1 MLCDHLSTDPW
12 PGLDHLELP
21 VWLSKSVHEIKIS
34 RVTCE
39 WFTIVLNDMQS
50 HGVIYDWLAKTCD
63 QRRIQLRVG
72 SLTSEIDKFHDSFW
86 QLKVVV
92 ELVDFNNDLLVSNIG
107 GTYDLADQ
115 LPSNHEF
122 GHFFVA
128 SQSQVPREFGVNLA
142 LGSIRW
148 SARTGS
154 SNSL

>member
-1 MLCDHLSTDPW
+1 MLCDRLSTDPW
-12 PGLDHLELP
+12 PGFDHLELP
-21 VWLSKSVHEIKIS
+21 VWLSKSVYEIKIS

-39 WFTIVLNDMQS
+39 WFTIVPNDMQG
-50 HGVIYDWLAKTCD
+50 HGVIYDWPAKTCD

-115 LPSNHEF
+115 LLSNHEF
-122 GHFFVA
+122 GHFFVV